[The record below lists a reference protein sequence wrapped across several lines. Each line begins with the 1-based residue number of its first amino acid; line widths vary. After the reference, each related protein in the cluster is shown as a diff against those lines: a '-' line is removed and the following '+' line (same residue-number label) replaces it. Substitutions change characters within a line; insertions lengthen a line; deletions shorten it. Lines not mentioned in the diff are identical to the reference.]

1 MYENKITTICP
12 EIGQLVNLQVLE
24 LYDNKLT
31 TICPEIGQLVNLR
44 TLNLPYNKITTI
56 CPEICQLVNL
66 QKLDLS
72 FNKITTI
79 YPEIGQLFNLQNF
92 NIYGNEIEYMP
103 PNVQRILDRQKNTQ
117 NIYNDNQNVHNHYI
131 QESFRKSVNNLIK
144 NKPTI
149 TYENILEDLI
159 SNNSLAIDY
168 ITEFCSYDS
177 VHQELNLTFKELFIA
192 VYQRII
198 CHEHKKEILKLL
210 EEEMKSAEC
219 KCFTGRVT
227 RLVNC
232 LCGFEE
238 DIVIKIADN
247 EQIGNVIAIIRN
259 KFIDDDE
266 FKKESKTQLLELR
279 YTIEI
284 INEWLDNI

>member
-1 MYENKITTICP
+1 M
-12 EIGQLVNLQVLE
+12 
-24 LYDNKLT
+24 
-31 TICPEIGQLVNLR
+31 
-44 TLNLPYNKITTI
+44 
-56 CPEICQLVNL
+56 
-66 QKLDLS
+66 
-72 FNKITTI
+72 
-79 YPEIGQLFNLQNF
+79 
-92 NIYGNEIEYMP
+92 
-103 PNVQRILDRQKNTQ
+103 
-117 NIYNDNQNVHNHYI
+117 
-131 QESFRKSVNNLIK
+131 
-144 NKPTI
+144 
-149 TYENILEDLI
+149 EDLI

-168 ITEFCSYDS
+168 ITEFCSDDS
-177 VHQELNLTFKELFIA
+177 VHQELNLTFNELFIS
-192 VYQRII
+192 VYQRINL
-198 CHEHKKEILKLL
+198 HKHKNEILKLL

-232 LCGFEE
+232 LYGFEE

-266 FKKESKTQLLELR
+266 FKKESKNQLLELG